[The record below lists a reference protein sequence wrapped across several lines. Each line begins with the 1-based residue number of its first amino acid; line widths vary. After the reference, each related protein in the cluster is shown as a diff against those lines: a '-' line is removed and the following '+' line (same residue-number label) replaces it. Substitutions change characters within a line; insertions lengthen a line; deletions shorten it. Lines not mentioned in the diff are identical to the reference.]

1 MLLQLLL
8 FGIGLALLLW
18 GADVLVRGASGLA
31 LRLGVTP
38 FVVGVTLV
46 GFGTSAPELT
56 VNLTAVS
63 GGHYDLAVGNVV
75 GSNIANIGMVL
86 GAAALITPLAVKMRL
101 LRLETPMLLAVSAA
115 FWLMC
120 LDGRIGRVDGG
131 LLLAGFVGML
141 AVVARDAR
149 QEPDEV
155 LKELEEVATAK
166 TRHGLNLLRV
176 GLGLVLMVVASRLMV
191 GSAVTMAEMLGVSQ
205 LVIGLTVVAIGTSL
219 PELATSM
226 VAAWRGEIDIA
237 VGNIV
242 GSCLFNILLIIGV
255 TASLHPLAVNPSL
268 LRVELPAMMAFAVVL
283 YPMMRSKLSI
293 SRREGG
299 LLLSAFF
306 AFLAFEVFYAGA

>member
-101 LRLETPMLLAVSAA
+101 LKLETPMLLAVSAV

-120 LDGRIGRVDGG
+120 LDGRIGRIDGG

-155 LKELEEVATAK
+155 LKELGDVATAK

-191 GSAVTMAEMLGVSQ
+191 GSAVSMAEMLGVSQ

-299 LLLSAFF
+299 LLLAAFV
-306 AFLAFEVFYAGA
+306 AFLAFEVFYAA